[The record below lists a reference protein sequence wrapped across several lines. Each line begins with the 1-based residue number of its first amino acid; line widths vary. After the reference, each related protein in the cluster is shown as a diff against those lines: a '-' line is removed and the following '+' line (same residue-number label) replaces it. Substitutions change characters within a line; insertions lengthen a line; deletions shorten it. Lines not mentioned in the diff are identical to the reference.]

1 MTRYHKIFR
10 PVALAITAFIVLTAC
25 DPTAKYEKEE
35 RALIQD
41 YLSSH
46 PEYHFERKASGLY
59 YFDLVVGTGR
69 QPVTH
74 DTASVFYTG
83 TYLNGTVI
91 GTNVGSDTLVYPVN
105 EDNLL
110 PGFEEGVMYMKEG
123 GKCLILMNSDLAY
136 GNSGIWFPA
145 FTPVLF
151 EISLLSVSP
160 GPGK

>member
-1 MTRYHKIFR
+1 MTCYFKIFR

-25 DPTAKYEKEE
+25 DPTSKYEKEE

-46 PEYHFERKASGLY
+46 PEYPFELKASGLY
-59 YFDLVVGTGR
+59 YLDLIVGTGR

-74 DTASVFYTG
+74 DTASIFYTG

-91 GTNVGSDTLVYPVN
+91 GTNIGSEALVFPVN
-105 EDNLL
+105 EDTLL
-110 PGFEEGVMYMKEG
+110 EGFEEGVTYMKEG
-123 GKCLILMNSDLAY
+123 GKCLILMNSDLGY

-151 EISLLSVSP
+151 EISLVSVVP